1 MRKHTKLFIPGPV
14 EVSDKTF
21 DAFCTPMI
29 GHRGKE
35 FMALYAEMQPRLQQ
49 LLFTKN
55 PVYLAT
61 SSAWGVMEAAVRN
74 LVNKRVLNC
83 CCGAFSDKW
92 YDVSLACGKG
102 ADNYQ
107 VEWGEPILPGRIE
120 EYLRT
125 GRYDALTIIHNE
137 TSTGLMNPLAEI
149 AEVMRR
155 YSEVMF
161 IVDSVSSMSGVK
173 IEMDKLGID
182 VLLAGT
188 QKCFALPPGLTVF
201 SVSERALKRAGTVSG
216 RGYYFDFLEFQKN
229 HEKNQTPS
237 TPSIAHIFAL
247 RSKLDEIFAEGLD
260 NRFARH
266 RTMAEMVRGWAKRS
280 GFEMFP
286 RAGYESPTLSCVRN
300 TRNVDVPKL
309 NARLKERHGCVIDG
323 GYGKIK
329 GATFRIAH
337 MGDETPESVQQLL
350 TWLDE
355 AIAGSDPALSP

>member
-1 MRKHTKLFIPGPV
+1 MKKHTKLFIPGPV

-21 DAFCTPMI
+21 DAFCAPMI
-29 GHRGKE
+29 GHRGKD
-35 FMALYAEMQPRLQQ
+35 FVALYAEIQPRLQQ

-61 SSAWGVMEAAVRN
+61 SSAWGVMEASVRN

-92 YDVSLACGKG
+92 HDVSLACGKE
-102 ADNYQ
+102 ADKYQ
-107 VEWGEPILPGRIE
+107 VEWGEPILPERIDQ
-120 EYLRT
+120 YLSM
-125 GRYDALTIIHNE
+125 GRYDALTVIHNE
-137 TSTGLMNPLAEI
+137 TSTGVMNPLAEI

-155 YSEVMF
+155 YPDVLF

-173 IEMDKLGID
+173 IETDKLGID

-188 QKCFALPPGLTVF
+188 QKCFALPPGLTIF
-201 SVSERALKRAGTVSG
+201 AVSERALKRAASVKG

-237 TPSIAHIFAL
+237 TPSIAHIYAL
-247 RSKLDEIFAEGLD
+247 RSKLEDIFAEGLD
-260 NRFARH
+260 ARFARH
-266 RTMAEMVRGWAKRS
+266 QKMAEMVRTWAKRT

-286 RAGYESPTLSCVRN
+286 RAGYESVTLSCIRN
-300 TRNVDVPKL
+300 ARNVDVPKWI
-309 NARLKERHGCVIDG
+309 ATLKERHGCIFDG

-329 GATFRIAH
+329 ASTFRIAH
-337 MGDETPESVQQLL
+337 MGDETPETIRQLL
-350 TWLDE
+350 GWLEDSLPS
-355 AIAGSDPALSP
+355 G